1 MLLLLQLFQ
10 RTSHNCV
17 GWATTN
23 SWFQIPPGLSVM
35 RQYDSFNALTGLNTC
50 KHIHSLH
57 HFHFPQMITSSL
69 HHHPQPLILL
79 SHFFIV
85 NIPPG
90 LLNFK
95 RKKKKKRDH
104 QAVILL
110 QSQLFHVLFLLLLSH
125 QRMYSAPCWRL
136 SFLIML
142 PLQNPKKL
150 HSTTFSPLPLQFF
163 PSVFSPLH
171 ISAQVLKYVHN
182 IPSSMFTTFLHFL
195 CQGHAS

>member
-95 RKKKKKRDH
+95 RKKKKKERPSGSNSLTISVVSCTLPPPPISSED
-104 QAVILL
+104 VFRSLL
-110 QSQLFHVLFLLLLSH
+110 E
-125 QRMYSAPCWRL
+125 AK
-136 SFLIML
+136 L
-142 PLQNPKKL
+142 PNYA
-150 HSTTFSPLPLQFF
+150 SPPE
-163 PSVFSPLH
+163 P
-171 ISAQVLKYVHN
+171 
-182 IPSSMFTTFLHFL
+182 
-195 CQGHAS
+195 